1 VIPPEASTA
10 EGLSNDSWRSGFRV
24 AFKRTKLAESV
35 SWPIGS
41 ERVQGTILCM
51 LRTAKAIKFV
61 PSEWEAA
68 VCGVDTL
75 HIRYAP
81 GELVCSHGSYVAGLH
96 LILSGVVSQASPRPS
111 GSPCRPDLL
120 GVGDL
125 IGIEVLADARNEIA
139 RSACLAITEVELL
152 FFERRAFNEQVL
164 CNPALGHRLLKY
176 LASRHMDPQGGVR
189 HTGSDQDALGELLL
203 RLGALCGD
211 SDPSGLVRLPE
222 AINPRTLQELS
233 GLAGRRFR
241 DAWGA
246 IDTLGSE
253 GSQVVFCGESLLK
266 PVQES
271 FDEPSPS

>member
-1 VIPPEASTA
+1 MSELDAWIEAGRITRPHGVKGDVFVDFKPDLEPCLA
-10 EGLSNDSWRSGFRV
+10 GGLNVRTVGSDGAVSSLEVERYRNHSGRV
-24 AFKRTKLAESV
+24 V
-35 SWPIGS
+35 
-41 ERVQGTILCM
+41 
-51 LRTAKAIKFV
+51 IKFV
-61 PSEWEAA
+61 
-68 VCGVDTL
+68 GVDTRGAAESL
-75 HIRYAP
+75 R
-81 GELVCSHGSYVAGLH
+81 G
-96 LILSGVVSQASPRPS
+96 
-111 GSPCRPDLL
+111 L
-120 GVGDL
+120 GVWLDRSDIGALEEDRWFVQDL

-164 CNPALGHRLLKY
+164 CNPALGHRLLRY

-253 GSQVVFCGESLLK
+253 DSQVVFCGESLLN
-266 PVQES
+266 PAQEA